1 MDDPSPFSPLGVND
15 RCDLLAAQQIRM
27 ASAEVNQLEIF
38 SVVSVKFV
46 RFFFRFCVQ
55 LVVDEGTGLKFLDAG
70 QSGNER
76 AVLSLSLSGCLMAK
90 GPATRGPGRWQN
102 RPKLRRKTSRSS
114 VISLVPSQG
123 SDCQAG
129 RCRHLRLQCGSGG
142 VPVTAM
148 PT

>member
-1 MDDPSPFSPLGVND
+1 MSKVVVISCLQGPVIFCLFSIASPTDTTPSPDLAIRPL
-15 RCDLLAAQQIRM
+15 
-27 ASAEVNQLEIF
+27 
-38 SVVSVKFV
+38 
-46 RFFFRFCVQ
+46 FFRFYVH